1 MIVKKV
7 MRESKFCK
15 LAFVW
20 TRVGFVAPPFCFA
33 RVDSGSSKSRV
44 DAEATPC
51 LTRTTMGRL
60 RPQEK
65 RSGVG
70 VKQNGMC
77 YYVSV
82 SGQKCTTTESSN
94 HSTMVTWQG
103 LFCTR
108 YSTTSPRK
116 TRFSAENI
124 QNTVSV
130 SEAQNFR
137 VSGCTNTVST
147 P

>member
-44 DAEATPC
+44 DAETTPC

-65 RSGVG
+65 KWCGGEAKWDVLLCVRVRA
-70 VKQNGMC
+70 KMYN
-77 YYVSV
+77 
-82 SGQKCTTTESSN
+82 N
-94 HSTMVTWQG
+94 
-103 LFCTR
+103 
-108 YSTTSPRK
+108 RK
-116 TRFSAENI
+116 
-124 QNTVSV
+124 
-130 SEAQNFR
+130 
-137 VSGCTNTVST
+137 
-147 P
+147 